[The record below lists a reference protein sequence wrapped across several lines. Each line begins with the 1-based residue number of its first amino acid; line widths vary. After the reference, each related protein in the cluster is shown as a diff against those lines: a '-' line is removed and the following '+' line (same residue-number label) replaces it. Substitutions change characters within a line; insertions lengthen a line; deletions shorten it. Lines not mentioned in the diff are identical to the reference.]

1 MHTALDLY
9 INRKWNETPT
19 HPAQNK
25 RKERNVKKEKCTN
38 NDNKNQVGR
47 GVASGVGAAD
57 SKHIA
62 ETALYETSP
71 LAWDAS
77 AEDLRRALVALGC
90 VGSDL
95 SVSRTNLTYPHGY
108 ETYGI
113 SSHYGFTYEVTF
125 MFFSEHCNQIS
136 LSLSLS
142 LSLPHT

>member
-1 MHTALDLY
+1 M
-9 INRKWNETPT
+9 
-19 HPAQNK
+19 
-25 RKERNVKKEKCTN
+25 
-38 NDNKNQVGR
+38 
-47 GVASGVGAAD
+47 ASGVGGAD

-77 AEDLRRALVALGC
+77 AEDLRNALVALGC

-136 LSLSLS
+136 LFSLSLS
-142 LSLPHT
+142 LFRIHKPCLLLKPGKFS